1 MPQRTIRLP
10 EVTKKQIEDA
20 AERGGFS
27 SPTAFIR
34 YAIQQQ
40 LAAGSRQTDSS
51 EERLRANLE
60 QLRREV
66 SRLHRGQQA
75 LFAYLDTLSK
85 TILTC
90 MPEPTADAR
99 SQAVARA
106 RERYDRLLKTVG
118 KALAGD
124 AQAAM
129 QELTAHVE
137 Q

>member
-10 EVTKKQIEDA
+10 EATKKQIEDA
-20 AERGGFS
+20 AGRGGFS

-40 LAAGSRQTDSS
+40 LAAGSPQNDSS

-66 SRLHRGQQA
+66 ARMHRGQQA

>member
-10 EVTKKQIEDA
+10 EETHKQIDEA
-20 AERGGFS
+20 AGCGGFA

-40 LAAGSRQTDSS
+40 LAAASPQRDSG
-51 EERLRANLE
+51 EERLGANLE

-66 SRLHRGQQA
+66 GRMHRGQQA

-90 MPEPTADAR
+90 MPEPPTDAR
-99 SQAVARA
+99 PQAIARA
-106 RERYDRLLKTVG
+106 RERYDRLLKAVG
-118 KALAGD
+118 KALSGD
-124 AQAAM
+124 AQAAIE
-129 QELTAHVE
+129 ELTAHVE
-137 Q
+137 

>member
-1 MPQRTIRLP
+1 MPQRTIRLS
-10 EVTKKQIEDA
+10 EATKKQIEDA
-20 AERGGFS
+20 TERGGFS

-40 LAAGSRQTDSS
+40 LAAGSPQTDSS

-66 SRLHRGQQA
+66 ARLHRSQQA

>member
-10 EVTKKQIEDA
+10 EATKKQIEDA

-40 LAAGSRQTDSS
+40 LAAGASQNDNSS

-66 SRLHRGQQA
+66 ARMHRAQQA

-90 MPEPTADAR
+90 MPEPTVDAR

-106 RERYDRLLKTVG
+106 RERYDR
-118 KALAGD
+118 
-124 AQAAM
+124 
-129 QELTAHVE
+129 
-137 Q
+137 

>member
-1 MPQRTIRLP
+1 MAQRSIRLP
-10 EVTKKQIEDA
+10 ETTNKQIEEA

-40 LAAGSRQTDSS
+40 LAAGFPNSDGA
-51 EERLRANLE
+51 EERLGANLD
-60 QLRREV
+60 QLRREILRM
-66 SRLHRGQQA
+66 SRAQQA
-75 LFAYLDTLSK
+75 LFAYLDTLGK

-90 MPEPTADAR
+90 VPEPAADAR

-137 Q
+137 

>member
-1 MPQRTIRLP
+1 M
-10 EVTKKQIEDA
+10 
-20 AERGGFS
+20 
-27 SPTAFIR
+27 
-34 YAIQQQ
+34 
-40 LAAGSRQTDSS
+40 
-51 EERLRANLE
+51 
-60 QLRREV
+60 
-66 SRLHRGQQA
+66 HRGQQV

-90 MPEPTADAR
+90 MPEPAADAR

-124 AQAAM
+124 AQAAI

-137 Q
+137 

>member
-10 EVTKKQIEDA
+10 EATRKQIEEA

-27 SPTAFIR
+27 TPTAFMR
-34 YAIQQQ
+34 YAIEQQ
-40 LAAGSRQTDSS
+40 LGARAPQRDDS
-51 EERLRANLE
+51 EQRFGADLE
-60 QLRREV
+60 QLRRELV
-66 SRLHRGQQA
+66 RVHRSQQA

-90 MPEPTADAR
+90 LPEPSADAR
-99 SQAVARA
+99 SQAIARA

-118 KALAGD
+118 KAMAGD

-137 Q
+137 

>member
-10 EVTKKQIEDA
+10 EATKKQIEDP

-40 LAAGSRQTDSS
+40 LAAGSPQTDSS

-66 SRLHRGQQA
+66 ARLHRSQQA

-99 SQAVARA
+99 SQALARA

>member
-10 EVTKKQIEDA
+10 DATKKQIDDA

-40 LAAGSRQTDSS
+40 LAAGSPHDDSS

-66 SRLHRGQQA
+66 ARMHRGQQA

>member
-10 EVTKKQIEDA
+10 EETRKQIEEA

-27 SPTAFIR
+27 SPTAFMR
-34 YAIQQQ
+34 YAIEQQ
-40 LAAGSRQTDSS
+40 LRPRAPQRDAS
-51 EERLRANLE
+51 EERFRADLE
-60 QLRREV
+60 QLRRELV
-66 SRLHRGQQA
+66 RMHRSQQA

-90 MPEPTADAR
+90 LPEPSADAR
-99 SQAVARA
+99 SQAIARA

-118 KALAGD
+118 KALTGD

-129 QELTAHVE
+129 QELTTYVE
-137 Q
+137 

>member
-10 EVTKKQIEDA
+10 EATKKQIEDA
-20 AERGGFS
+20 ADRGGFS

-40 LAAGSRQTDSS
+40 LAAGSPQNDST

-66 SRLHRGQQA
+66 ARMHRSQQA

-106 RERYDRLLKTVG
+106 RERYDRLLKAVG

-124 AQAAM
+124 AQAAI

>member
-10 EVTKKQIEDA
+10 EATKKQIEDA
-20 AERGGFS
+20 AGRGGFS

-40 LAAGSRQTDSS
+40 LAAGASQNDNSS
-51 EERLRANLE
+51 EERLTANLE
-60 QLRREV
+60 Q
-66 SRLHRGQQA
+66 RL
-75 LFAYLDTLSK
+75 
-85 TILTC
+85 
-90 MPEPTADAR
+90 PEL
-99 SQAVARA
+99 
-106 RERYDRLLKTVG
+106 ERYDRLLKTVG

>member
-10 EVTKKQIEDA
+10 ESTQKQIEEA
-20 AERGGFS
+20 AGRGGFS

-34 YAIQQQ
+34 YAIHQQ
-40 LAAGSRQTDSS
+40 LAAGSPQRDGG
-51 EERLRANLE
+51 EERLGAHLE
-60 QLRREV
+60 QLGREV
-66 SRLHRGQQA
+66 ARMHRGQQA
-75 LFAYLDTLSK
+75 LFAYVDTLGK

-90 MPEPTADAR
+90 MPEPSADAR

-106 RERYDRLLKTVG
+106 RERYGRLLKTVG

-124 AQAAM
+124 VQAAIE
-129 QELTAHVE
+129 ELTAYVE

>member
-1 MPQRTIRLP
+1 MPQRTIRLS
-10 EVTKKQIEDA
+10 EATKKQIEDA

-40 LAAGSRQTDSS
+40 LAAGSPQDDSS

-66 SRLHRGQQA
+66 ARMHRGQQA